1 MKACR
6 NIISYVKKRKPISFS
21 INAKITFFL
30 LCLIIGFLSLFMII
44 AYQISSK
51 ILVQQ
56 TIDSTNQNFS
66 QISNKLELIFNETE
80 ELSELVV
87 TNSIIQQYTSVSVP
101 SHSLEEHRNFQEVK
115 NVLSE
120 IKGTKD
126 YVDSIM
132 IFANNGLVYDSGE
145 ISVLSKQS
153 PITLKQNSVRATA
166 WKGVYQSNY
175 TLYGKQLNIVSFFQR
190 FNSERTALPLG
201 TIQINLR
208 ESWIRKQYNSIDF
221 GQNGNIFIV
230 NHDGRIVSHH
240 NPSNLYQ
247 SIKSEPYFSLIKQK
261 KSGERVFLDDRE
273 YLVVSQE
280 LPKLNW
286 NLVALV
292 PIENILAVNKPLMRS
307 FLLIGFIMMA
317 SVVLITLLIS
327 NLVSKPLKKINH
339 VVKEVQN
346 GNLDVSLDINSRDE
360 IGVLAKEFNKMVRRT
375 KRLMERVVKEQE
387 KKRKYALISVQSQL
401 NPHFLYNTLEN
412 ICGLAEMEQKKE
424 VIELTHKLADFYR
437 GVISKGNQIIS
448 MEEEML
454 ISKRYL
460 EILSIRY
467 KERLA
472 YKFIFNPEIFNYQ
485 IVKLSLQPIIE
496 NAIRHNL
503 KDEEDHIYIEII
515 GEKHKDKIHI
525 FVNDHGEGTFYK
537 SIESLLKEK
546 EEKGNIGF
554 GLYSS
559 SERIKQYFGE
569 QFGIKIHNNPGKG
582 TSVEIIIPAIRQG
595 EIAYV

>member
-6 NIISYVKKRKPISFS
+6 NIISYVKKRKPIPFS

-51 ILVQQ
+51 ILVQE

-87 TNSIIQQYTSVSVP
+87 TNSIIQQYTSVPVP
-101 SHSLEEHRNFQEVK
+101 RHSLEEHRNYQEVK

-126 YVDSIM
+126 YIDSIM

-175 TLYGKQLNIVSFFQR
+175 TLYRKQLNIVSFFQR

-230 NHDGRIVSHH
+230 NHDGKIVSHH

-247 SIKSEPYFSLIKQK
+247 SIKNEPYFSFIKQRK
-261 KSGERVFLDDRE
+261 NGQRVILDDRE

-286 NLVALV
+286 ALVALV
-292 PIENILAVNKPLMRS
+292 PIENILAVNKPLMKS

-375 KRLMERVVKEQE
+375 KRLMEKVVKEQE

-515 GEKHKDKIHI
+515 GEKHGDKIHI

-546 EEKGNIGF
+546 EEKGTIGF

-559 SERIKQYFGE
+559 NERIKQYFGE

>member
-1 MKACR
+1 ML
-6 NIISYVKKRKPISFS
+6 
-21 INAKITFFL
+21 IT
-30 LCLIIGFLSLFMII
+30 
-44 AYQISSK
+44 YQISSK

-80 ELSELVV
+80 ELAELVV
-87 TNSIIQQYTSVSVP
+87 TNSIIQQYTSIKVP
-101 SHSLEEHRNFQEVK
+101 AHSLEEHRNIQEVK
-115 NVLSE
+115 DILSE

-145 ISVLSKQS
+145 ISVLSMQS
-153 PITLKQNSVRATA
+153 PITLKQHSVRATA
-166 WKGVYQSNY
+166 WRGVYHSNY

-190 FNSERTALPLG
+190 YNSERTALPLG

-208 ESWIRKQYNSIDF
+208 ESWIRKQYHSVDF
-221 GQNGNIFIV
+221 GQGENIFIV

-247 SIKSEPYFSLIKQK
+247 SIKSQPYFTLVKQK
-261 KSGERVFLDDRE
+261 KSGQRVTLDNRE

-286 NLVALV
+286 TLVALV
-292 PIENILAVNKPLMRS
+292 PIENILAVNNPLMRS
-307 FLLIGFIMMA
+307 FLLIGFIMIA

-375 KRLMERVVKEQE
+375 KRLMEKVVKEQE

-467 KERLA
+467 KERLT

-496 NAIRHNL
+496 NAVRHNL
-503 KDEEDHIYIEII
+503 KDEEDHIYIEIS
-515 GEKHKDKIHI
+515 GEKRGDQIHI
-525 FVNDHGEGTFYK
+525 FVHDHGEGTFDK

-546 EEKGNIGF
+546 QEKGNIGF

-569 QFGIKIHNNPGKG
+569 QYGITIHNNPGKG

-595 EIAYV
+595 EIAHV